1 MKKMIKI
8 LTTVFCC
15 SLIVVMVG
23 ACEGTAESG
32 AGADSDSS
40 MSQTLT
46 FRVQG
51 YQSPPD
57 LYCAA
62 KGVEWEP
69 IPFSQN
75 GTASLEVS
83 YLPQDVFCNI
93 EVAPDQWVVNS
104 DGVCQGYHFFV
115 NDKEVTTWQKNTHG
129 GRNYSFRVANNGQ
142 VELIGNNIVF
152 TDCSTN
158 SDPDCQVTD
167 LQVGFSGY
175 QSGQTATLYCAGDGL
190 GWESVTL
197 DSNGQADLSV
207 CPAVFQC
214 NVKVGN
220 SWAVRSD
227 GVCQDYIFVVNG
239 TTITTGVA
247 ALSGGQNYAF
257 EVLADQSVQLYGDS
271 LEQVDCSASSGDTA
285 CAEPLELDFK
295 FSGYSQGDS
304 VTLYCSGNGLA
315 WGETNLDANG
325 QTSLTGCPG
334 VFECNLEISPGNWA
348 VRSDGVCQ
356 DYIFVVNGT
365 TITTGVAALSG
376 GQNYAFELLAG
387 GTVELWGSSLEQIDC
402 SGNTGNPDI
411 LCDLELVY
419 QGTYQDPI
427 LKITGGGLSWDDDY
441 HFVSDG
447 DTMSV
452 LLQDVHPDIY
462 YANMDM
468 LGNGSLWYV
477 NHQGILSGNSLS
489 ANDVWLDYWE
499 SNDMGGGNLVF
510 TLTDACEVG
519 FPE

>member
-1 MKKMIKI
+1 MKKMVKI

-15 SLIVVMVG
+15 LLIVILSS

-32 AGADSDSS
+32 TGSADNSDST
-40 MSQTLT
+40 TLT
-46 FRVQG
+46 FQVEG
-51 YQSPPD
+51 YQNQPD

-62 KGVEWEP
+62 KGIEWEP

-75 GTASLEVS
+75 GTARLEVS

-93 EVAPDQWVVNS
+93 EDGPDQWIVNS
-104 DGVCQGYHFFV
+104 DGVCQGYHFYV
-115 NDKEVTTWQKNTHG
+115 NDMEVTTWQKNDYG
-129 GRNYSFRVANNGQ
+129 GRNYSFHVKDDGQ

-152 TDCSTN
+152 TDCSAG
-158 SDPDCQVTD
+158 SEPGCQVTD

-214 NVKVGN
+214 NVKVDN

-227 GVCQDYIFVVNG
+227 GVCQAYTFEVNG
-239 TTITTGVA
+239 TTITSGVPS
-247 ALSGGQNYAF
+247 LSGGQNYAF
-257 EVLADQSVQLYGDS
+257 ELLDSGTVQLYGDS
-271 LEQVDCSASSGDTA
+271 LEAIDCSGSADDTT
-285 CAEPLELDFK
+285 CVEPLSVE

-304 VTLYCSGNGLA
+304 VTLYCAGNGLG
-315 WGETNLDANG
+315 WGETSLSDNG
-325 QTSLTGCPG
+325 QATLTGCPG
-334 VFECNLEISPGNWA
+334 VFECNLEVSPGNWA

-356 DYIFVVNGT
+356 AYTFVVNGT
-365 TITTGVAALSG
+365 TINTGIAALSG

-387 GTVELWGSSLEQIDC
+387 GTVQLWGSALEQIDC

-419 QGTYQDPI
+419 QGTYQDPV
-427 LKITGGGLSWDDDY
+427 LKITGGRLSWDDDY
-441 HFVSDG
+441 HFGLDG

-452 LLQDVHPDIY
+452 LLPDIHPDTY

-468 LGNGSLWYV
+468 LGNGSIWYV
-477 NHQGILSGNSLS
+477 NHQGILAGNSLS
-489 ANDVWLDYWE
+489 GNDVWLDYWE

-510 TLTDACEVG
+510 TLTDTCEVD